1 MPLRR
6 SARRPW
12 RAEVHWRAAGGGMD
26 HATVT
31 LDTLPLP
38 FGIFEH
44 PDVAEG
50 RRMQIRALSVDERQ
64 RCLRVDLA

>member
-1 MPLRR
+1 MSLRR
-6 SARRPW
+6 SARPW
-12 RAEVHWRAAGGGMD
+12 RAEVHWRAAGGGMN

-50 RRMQIRALSVDERQ
+50 RRLQIRALSVDERQ
-64 RCLRVDLA
+64 RCLRVDLP

>member
-1 MPLRR
+1 MN
-6 SARRPW
+6 
-12 RAEVHWRAAGGGMD
+12 

-31 LDTLPLP
+31 LDTPPLP

-50 RRMQIRALSVDERQ
+50 RRMQIRALNIDERQ
-64 RCLRVDLA
+64 RRLRVDLP

>member
-1 MPLRR
+1 MN
-6 SARRPW
+6 
-12 RAEVHWRAAGGGMD
+12 

-50 RRMQIRALSVDERQ
+50 RRLQIRALSVDERQ
-64 RCLRVDLA
+64 RCLRVDLP